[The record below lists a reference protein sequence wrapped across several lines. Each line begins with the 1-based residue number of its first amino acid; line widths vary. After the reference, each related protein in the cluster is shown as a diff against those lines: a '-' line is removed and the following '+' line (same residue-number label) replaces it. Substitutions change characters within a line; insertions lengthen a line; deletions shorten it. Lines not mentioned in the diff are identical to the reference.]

1 MGNCRKMSR
10 VGLLLFVFVAA
21 ASAYSS
27 GYSSGYASGSASS
40 FASGAPAPA
49 PPPAPTPASSS
60 TVQHYV
66 QATVKLAGI
75 SAAQFNA
82 AAQTAFKEV
91 VATTV
96 SICGANGASA
106 CTKSDVV
113 IVSFTD
119 GRRAGVSVKFKVN
132 TVSAAKATAGATTL
146 NTYLSTPATFVN
158 ALKAKGGNLAS
169 VTGITVVSAPAA
181 GSSTKKLLV
190 TGSVGNMAVLSV
202 LSVVSACVAW
212 SRQ

>member
-40 FASGAPAPA
+40 FASGAAPAPPA

-146 NTYLSTPATFVN
+146 NTYLATPATFVN

-169 VTGITVVSAPAA
+169 VTGVTVVSAPAA
-181 GSSTKKLLV
+181 GSSTKKV
-190 TGSVGNMAVLSV
+190 AGVGNMAVLSV

>member
-169 VTGITVVSAPAA
+169 VTGVTVVSAPAA
-181 GSSTKKLLV
+181 GSSTKKV
-190 TGSVGNMAVLSV
+190 AGVGNMAVLSV

>member
-1 MGNCRKMSR
+1 MGSCRKMSR

-146 NTYLSTPATFVN
+146 NTYLATPATFVN

-169 VTGITVVSAPAA
+169 VTGVTVVSAPAA
-181 GSSTKKLLV
+181 GSSTKKV
-190 TGSVGNMAVLSV
+190 AGVGNMAVLSV

>member
-146 NTYLSTPATFVN
+146 NTYLATPATFVN

-169 VTGITVVSAPAA
+169 VTGVTVVSAPAA
-181 GSSTKKLLV
+181 GSSTKKV
-190 TGSVGNMAVLSV
+190 AGVGNMAVLSV